1 MCMDQGDAP
10 RSVTADAST
19 PMPTTRS
26 TSVTWNRAILDLVR
40 WHGKPLA
47 VDEHIHA
54 TEAQTIVRRSAVSI
68 VTTTVAVSVCKIG
81 VDVVRV
87 GRRTEAQSQQS
98 DAKEEPSWKH
108 NKHPDHRVVL
118 GRFALCAQ
126 ESRAR
131 GSVAADYPSL
141 RLICSST

>member
-1 MCMDQGDAP
+1 MDQGDAA
-10 RSVTADAST
+10 RSVTPEAST

-26 TSVTWNRAILDLVR
+26 TRVTWNRAILDLVR

-68 VTTTVAVSVCKIG
+68 VTTTVAVSVFKIG

-87 GRRTEAQSQQS
+87 ARAEAQSQQS
-98 DAKEEPSWKH
+98 Y
-108 NKHPDHRVVL
+108 R
-118 GRFALCAQ
+118 
-126 ESRAR
+126 
-131 GSVAADYPSL
+131 
-141 RLICSST
+141 